1 LPGQGAGS
9 SSGLTN
15 NINSKEQRSTT
26 EPEQGVSNVA
36 SESAPQ
42 NNSHSSAS
50 EEALK
55 GPQGPAPKSADDFM
69 KETKRKGSV
78 VKERDNTKEK
88 EKSMFSLLGLIHP
101 LLLLEIC

>member
-1 LPGQGAGS
+1 
-9 SSGLTN
+9 
-15 NINSKEQRSTT
+15 
-26 EPEQGVSNVA
+26 
-36 SESAPQ
+36 
-42 NNSHSSAS
+42 
-50 EEALK
+50 
-55 GPQGPAPKSADDFM
+55 M